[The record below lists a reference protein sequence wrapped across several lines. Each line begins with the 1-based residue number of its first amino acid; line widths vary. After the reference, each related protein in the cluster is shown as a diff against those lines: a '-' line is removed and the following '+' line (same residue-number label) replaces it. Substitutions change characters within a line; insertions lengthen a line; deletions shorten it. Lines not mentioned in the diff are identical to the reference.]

1 LAVHFIFYDIITY
14 MAIVPITTLKTK
26 FESGDR
32 PTGQDFADLI
42 DTTSYRA
49 EALGGDGNNS
59 LTINGIESATVFDT
73 IDVSVWRTIKYLIQ
87 VSHPSTSVYKSTEI
101 NIVFD
106 GTNQNITEFG
116 TVSNTANAIGN
127 ISASLNSGIISMTV
141 TPALTPMT
149 IRYYRTGLKA

>member
-1 LAVHFIFYDIITY
+1 MAVI
-14 MAIVPITTLKTK
+14 PITTLKTK

-59 LTINGIESATVFDT
+59 ATINGIENPTVFDT
-73 IDVSVWRTIKYLIQ
+73 IDTSTWRTVKYVIQ
-87 VSHPSTSVYKSTEI
+87 MSKATAGYFKSTEL
-101 NIVFD
+101 NLVFD
-106 GTNQNITEFG
+106 GTNINITEYG
-116 TVSNTANAIGN
+116 TVSNYGSEIGI

-141 TPALTPMT
+141 TPSITPIT
-149 IRYYRTGLKA
+149 VRYYRTGLKA

>member
-1 LAVHFIFYDIITY
+1 
-14 MAIVPITTLKTK
+14 MAIIPISTLKGK
-26 FESGDR
+26 FESGDI
-32 PTGQDFADLI
+32 PTGADFTDLI

-59 LTINGIESATVFDT
+59 STVNGIESATIFDT
-73 IDVSVWRTIKYLIQ
+73 IDTTTWRTIKYLIQ
-87 VSHPSTSVYKSTEI
+87 ISHPSTSVYKSTEI

-116 TVSNTANAIGN
+116 TVSNTTNAIGN
-127 ISASLNSGIISMTV
+127 ITANLNSGIISMTV
-141 TPALTPMT
+141 TPVLSPMT

>member
-1 LAVHFIFYDIITY
+1 
-14 MAIVPITTLKTK
+14 MAIVPISTLKTK

-32 PTGQDFADLI
+32 PTGQDFTDLI

-59 LTINGIESATVFDT
+59 ATITGIETATVFDT
-73 IDVSVWRTIKYLIQ
+73 IDTSVFRTIKYLIQ
-87 VSHPSTSVYKSTEI
+87 VSHPSTNVYKSTEI
-101 NIVFD
+101 NLIFD

-116 TVSNTANAIGN
+116 TVTNSNNAIGN
-127 ISASLNSGIISMTV
+127 ITANLNSGIISMTV
-141 TPALTPMT
+141 TPLLSPIT